1 MERIISG
8 PLKALGWIII
18 TFAVIAL
25 LSGGLAISTIFFGL
39 VGGATV
45 WAGRWVSAVRG
56 ARLLRYEERHWARVG
71 QIRGESVPDPGV
83 EF

>member
-18 TFAVIAL
+18 AFAVIAL
-25 LSGGLAISTIFFGL
+25 LSGAWAVSTFFFLAI
-39 VGGATV
+39 GGGMV
-45 WAGRWVSAVRG
+45 WIGRWVSAVRS

-71 QIRGESVPDPGV
+71 QIRGDSETGPGV